1 MLRLPNHGLL
11 KMQLNKIL
19 FERIAKEA
27 ALSPRLR
34 KAFDLRDSENENSQR
49 MLNVLQPGTK
59 TPIHR
64 HQNSSEI
71 VICIYGSAIERF
83 YDQYGN
89 EVETVKMA
97 AGSDTPGVVVEIGR
111 YHSLEAT
118 DQLGVVFSAK
128 AGSYEKIKAEDILNT
143 SIINIK

>member
-1 MLRLPNHGLL
+1 
-11 KMQLNKIL
+11 MQLNKIL

-97 AGSDTPGVVVEIGR
+97 AGSDTPGVVVEIG
-111 YHSLEAT
+111 
-118 DQLGVVFSAK
+118 
-128 AGSYEKIKAEDILNT
+128 
-143 SIINIK
+143 